1 MDSAPIRFSS
11 PFCLHCP
18 IRCHADVRG
27 VEIPSRWH
35 PGEGS
40 HPGWHGAT
48 MRTTGR
54 TEPMTKVQV
63 TVTSLDGTVLDRF
76 VVTDDSRVA
85 EVPLA
90 NDVRDYL
97 ERRYTLDDD

>member
-1 MDSAPIRFSS
+1 
-11 PFCLHCP
+11 
-18 IRCHADVRG
+18 
-27 VEIPSRWH
+27 
-35 PGEGS
+35 
-40 HPGWHGAT
+40 
-48 MRTTGR
+48 
-54 TEPMTKVQV
+54 MTKVQV